1 MDGTFDFIA
10 SLFFSFL
17 FIKLIRLAD
26 NNPSGKLDVETY
38 FLLDEFP
45 NIRKDSRFREKI
57 IYNEK

>member
-26 NNPSGKLDVETY
+26 NNPNGKLDVETY

-45 NIRKDSRFREKI
+45 NIR
-57 IYNEK
+57 